1 MEGGAPLTAKEYLQ
15 SIRDLRFKIEDLK
28 KEREEVL
35 ANMIVIRSTSDYS
48 DRVQTTPRQD
58 GLEMQVIRATE
69 RMEKI
74 DKKLRKT
81 IVLYQTEHSKAREKI
96 RQLPEGQCRRFLMD
110 YYIEGKS
117 WDEIFIEYGFREI
130 SSPYHLQTRAIKM
143 YEDGHC
149 MDNK

>member
-1 MEGGAPLTAKEYLQ
+1 MTAKEYLQ

-110 YYIEGKS
+110 YYIEGKT
-117 WDEIFIEYGFREI
+117 WDEIFKEYGFKEI
-130 SSPYHLQTRAIKM
+130 SSPYHLQERAVKF
-143 YEDGHC
+143 YEKYYQHEH
-149 MDNK
+149 

>member
-1 MEGGAPLTAKEYLQ
+1 MTAKEYLQ

-81 IVLYQTEHSKAREKI
+81 IVLYQTEHSKARENI

-117 WDEIFIEYGFREI
+117 WDEIFKEYGFKEI
-130 SSPYHLQTRAIKM
+130 SSPYHLQERAVKF
-143 YEDGHC
+143 YEKYYQHEH
-149 MDNK
+149 